1 MKTLRFKTILFIGI
15 VSFLFESCIYRDIRV
30 PGLSTNYTQY
40 ILNSED
46 FQILGTVETE
56 GVYTSWLLLWV
67 TGETGYKELLDK
79 SKALGGDEIINYRFE
94 IEETSILLVIWN
106 RIRWKATAY
115 AIKYREKLKT
125 LT

>member
-1 MKTLRFKTILFIGI
+1 MFA
-15 VSFLFESCIYRDIRV
+15 SCIYRDIRI

-79 SKALGGDEIINYRFE
+79 SKTLGGDEIINYRFE
-94 IEETSILLVIWN
+94 IEETSILLIVWN
-106 RIRWKATAY
+106 RIRWKATAH
-115 AIKYREKLKT
+115 AIKYREKIKNLNLNLKVF
-125 LT
+125 LSLKK

>member
-1 MKTLRFKTILFIGI
+1 MKILKFKNILFIGI
-15 VSFLFESCIYRDIRV
+15 VAFLFESCIYRDIRI

-46 FQILGTVETE
+46 FQILGNVETE

-94 IEETSILLVIWN
+94 IEETSILLIVWN
-106 RIRWKATAY
+106 RIRWKATAH